1 MEEINKFQ
9 QELDETLSQAWERFK
24 ELLLRCPQH
33 YLTNTQEVILFY
45 KGLDVPTRQILD
57 SKGAIPSMNDTNAKK
72 DIQNMADYFQKWHNG
87 TSTRARSTD
96 ISDGLAAIQAQLNNL
111 GREIKKVNERVYAA
125 QVGCESYF
133 VVLDMPEDIKVPL
146 ILGRPLLSTA
156 HAKIDVFKRKIALKI
171 GNEKIMF
178 QREALILNRSLNH
191 VYEDYIDLNVLN
203 ELLELRRNHVDD
215 LGPTIED
222 GEVINEPM
230 IEETKTRN
238 YDEENNGI
246 NEYPSFYDID
256 RKIRIDGAYN
266 LQFLCMIGFEHVNTN
281 FFSVLSINI
290 MSKKFFNA
298 IIRDKILFKGK
309 NVVGAFVNV
318 PIFIGNFYVITDFA
332 VLENIDA
339 YRDEGMGDIIVGKP
353 FCREVCI
360 KGRRFDG
367 MITIYNGNDSVTYQ
381 MS

>member
-1 MEEINKFQ
+1 MEESITKFM
-9 QELDETLSQAWERFK
+9 DESAKRHDENSNLIK
-24 ELLLRCPQH
+24 E
-33 YLTNTQEVILFY
+33 I
-45 KGLDVPTRQILD
+45 
-57 SKGAIPSMNDTNAKK
+57 
-72 DIQNMADYFQKWHNG
+72 
-87 TSTRARSTD
+87 RAATD
-96 ISDGLAAIQAQLNNL
+96 AAIRNQGASIKTLEIQIGQL
-111 GREIKKVNERVYAA
+111 RKVLQERGSGSLPGSTKTHPRDHVNSISTTF
-125 QVGCESYF
+125 ETKIPLIRYF